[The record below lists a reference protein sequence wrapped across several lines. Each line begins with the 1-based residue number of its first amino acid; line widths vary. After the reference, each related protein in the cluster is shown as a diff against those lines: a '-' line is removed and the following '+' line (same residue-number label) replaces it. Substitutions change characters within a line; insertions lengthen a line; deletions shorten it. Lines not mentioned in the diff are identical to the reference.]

1 MNYHIIISKIQI
13 IKYKGGISINL
24 YTKNKDDYGLDYEV
38 HILEQWKTCIDMA
51 DRGSDP
57 RVTVNNLFITLNSVI
72 LALSAIIPK
81 KSDVSIAIVGIIISF
96 LWITT
101 ITSYKNLNSAK
112 FKVINELEKQL
123 PTQPFNYEWF
133 LVGEGQDK
141 KKYKKL
147 TQIEKNVPIIF
158 IIIYL
163 AILVLNIIF

>member
-1 MNYHIIISKIQI
+1 
-13 IKYKGGISINL
+13 
-24 YTKNKDDYGLDYEV
+24 
-38 HILEQWKTCIDMA
+38 MA
-51 DRGSDP
+51 DRVSER

-81 KSDVSIAIVGIIISF
+81 KSDVSIAIVGVIISF

-133 LVGEGQDK
+133 LVGQGEDK

-163 AILVLNIIF
+163 AILGLNIIF

>member
-1 MNYHIIISKIQI
+1 
-13 IKYKGGISINL
+13 
-24 YTKNKDDYGLDYEV
+24 
-38 HILEQWKTCIDMA
+38 MA
-51 DRGSDP
+51 DRVSER

-123 PTQPFNYEWF
+123 
-133 LVGEGQDK
+133 GEGQDK

>member
-1 MNYHIIISKIQI
+1 
-13 IKYKGGISINL
+13 
-24 YTKNKDDYGLDYEV
+24 
-38 HILEQWKTCIDMA
+38 MA
-51 DRGSDP
+51 DRVSER

-81 KSDVSIAIVGIIISF
+81 KSDVSIAIVGVIISF

-163 AILVLNIIF
+163 VILVLNIIF

>member
-1 MNYHIIISKIQI
+1 
-13 IKYKGGISINL
+13 
-24 YTKNKDDYGLDYEV
+24 
-38 HILEQWKTCIDMA
+38 MA
-51 DRGSDP
+51 DRVSER

>member
-1 MNYHIIISKIQI
+1 
-13 IKYKGGISINL
+13 
-24 YTKNKDDYGLDYEV
+24 
-38 HILEQWKTCIDMA
+38 MA
-51 DRGSDP
+51 DRVSER

-147 TQIEKNVPIIF
+147 TQIEKNIPIIF